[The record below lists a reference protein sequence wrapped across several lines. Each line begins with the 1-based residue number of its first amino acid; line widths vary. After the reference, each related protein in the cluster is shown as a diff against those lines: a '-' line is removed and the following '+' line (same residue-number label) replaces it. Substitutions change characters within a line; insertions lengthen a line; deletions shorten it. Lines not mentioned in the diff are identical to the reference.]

1 VAPGW
6 LATEAARRALPATV
20 PHPDAVA
27 NAARSALLV
36 AALSAAPPDPAEPT
50 PGAAAAP
57 GGAGPSG
64 SGAIGVRGVPG
75 EHRPRDDTVSP
86 GASAD
91 PAVLFDATEDYLHQ
105 RYRAA
110 VMPETA
116 DLLGRLRDARLPAV
130 LSGAGPSVLVLMTAD
145 PQAGH
150 GLVDSIARET
160 GIAWRVTPLEID
172 RHGAAAQSPW
182 PGADSPASSWRMHP
196 EGREQH
202 PGTSPAETSPHDNA
216 ASAVTRGRP

>member
-1 VAPGW
+1 VCVAPGW
-6 LATEAARRALPATV
+6 LATEAARRALPAPV
-20 PHPDAVA
+20 PHPDAAA

-36 AALSAAPPDPAEPT
+36 AALSALPPDPAGAAPMAADPAGPV
-50 PGAAAAP
+50 PGA
-57 GGAGPSG
+57 
-64 SGAIGVRGVPG
+64 
-75 EHRPRDDTVSP
+75 
-86 GASAD
+86 AD

-116 DLLGRLRDARLPAV
+116 DLLGRLRDTRLPAV
-130 LSGAGPSVLVLMTAD
+130 LSGAGPSVLVLTTAD

-196 EGREQH
+196 EGRAQH
-202 PGTSPAETSPHDNA
+202 PGTSPAETSPHGNA

>member
-1 VAPGW
+1 MLRLPVAAGLAPVVCVAPGW

-20 PHPDAVA
+20 PHPDAAA

-36 AALSAAPPDPAEPT
+36 AALSAVPP
-50 PGAAAAP
+50 
-57 GGAGPSG
+57 
-64 SGAIGVRGVPG
+64 
-75 EHRPRDDTVSP
+75 
-86 GASAD
+86 D

-110 VMPETA
+110 VMPEAA
-116 DLLGRLRDARLPAV
+116 DLLGRLRGARLPAV
-130 LSGAGPSVLVLMTAD
+130 LSGAGPSVLVLTTAD

-182 PGADSPASSWRMHP
+182 LGADSPASSWRMHP
-196 EGREQH
+196 EGRAQH
-202 PGTSPAETSPHDNA
+202 PGTSPADTSPYGNA